1 MNESPRILI
10 VEDEP
15 DLAEIICD
23 YIRREGMEAEILLEG
38 RGAVETILRTRPDL
52 VVLDIMLPGKD
63 GLAICR
69 EIRAQS
75 DIPIILETA
84 RAEEIDR
91 LLGLEIGADDYLCKP
106 FSPRELV
113 ARIKAVLRRTMP
125 TGEPGTP
132 PLTMDSSTWRAALF
146 GKPLELTRREFQVL
160 EVLHKRPGRVFSRA
174 QLLELAFP
182 EDADVI
188 DRTIDTHIKNI
199 RSKMKRIE
207 PEADLIRSVYG
218 VGYALDD

>member
-84 RAEEIDR
+84 RAEAIDR

-125 TGEPGTP
+125 SGEPGTP
-132 PLTMDSSTWRAALF
+132 PLTMDPSTWRAALF

-218 VGYALDD
+218 VGYALDG